1 MRTGGRMGLG
11 LAVLLTAGVATAAP
25 DAPPTGAGRPA
36 QRAPRSA
43 TPPADDPPYD
53 AAGRR
58 DPFRPPRATVIAG
71 TTVTP
76 LQRYEIGQLRLVAV
90 IYDTNAPRAVVE
102 DDAGLGYII
111 RVGTPI
117 GPNGGQ
123 VRAIERGRVLVRE
136 ESEDFYGESQAAEVV
151 LELTSGERGKR

>member
-1 MRTGGRMGLG
+1 MMRTPGRMGLG
-11 LAVLLTAGVATAAP
+11 IAVVLAASVAAAAP
-25 DAPPTGAGRPA
+25 NAGGAATKARPRAAAPPV
-36 QRAPRSA
+36 
-43 TPPADDPPYD
+43 DDPPYD

-58 DPFRPPRATVIAG
+58 DPFRAPRATALAG
-71 TTVTP
+71 STVTP